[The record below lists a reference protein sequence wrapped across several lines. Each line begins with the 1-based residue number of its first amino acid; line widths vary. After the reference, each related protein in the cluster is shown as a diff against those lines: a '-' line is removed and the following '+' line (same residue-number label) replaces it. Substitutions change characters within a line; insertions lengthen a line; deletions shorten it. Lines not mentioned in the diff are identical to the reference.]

1 MGLCDGLKSS
11 MVQPGM
17 GLTEG
22 STKTGRI
29 RYDPHIIY
37 QQIPLPSRP
46 EPHLSVALLMADQQ
60 GLFVGFSGLILILVC
75 VFCYLFS
82 FNLDVDVAF

>member
-1 MGLCDGLKSS
+1 MKTGELGLCDGLMTN

-22 STKTGRI
+22 RVSTKTGQI
-29 RYDPHIIY
+29 KYDPHIIY

-46 EPHLSVALLMADQQ
+46 EPHLSEALLMADHQ
-60 GLFVGFSGLILILVC
+60 GVFVGFSGLILIGMC
-75 VFCYLFS
+75 VFYLFIY
-82 FNLDVDVAF
+82 L